1 MAQKKNQNNS
11 RRQTSQTNG
20 RGKTRATQNAG
31 SDMSARM
38 DIAGVLIT
46 ALGIALFVAVVSK
59 STGVATNAL
68 SWGLKELFGIGSYVL
83 PLALILWGL
92 SFFIPRATISEG
104 RVATGLSLVLL
115 SIVSFAALP
124 ISLENMFD
132 KTIIPTHGGLLGAA
146 VTWVL
151 VKLTGT
157 VIAGILLGALGC
169 VGLIVLGLSFS
180 RFFEFLSDWFAS
192 VRENRN
198 AYEGASRASQKV
210 AKTKQLSGSRH
221 KKEFDPRQADTIS
234 GEASEDISNA
244 ETIAV
249 PQRSRSE
256 RPTVQKSD
264 IAASEQPVSA
274 VVGPQAL
281 EGFELPDFGLLKKS
295 SKTDANELK
304 QGERQAKIT
313 ADTIIDT
320 LNTFDVPSRVV
331 DWISGPTV
339 TLFKIEIAKG
349 VRLAKV
355 TGLDNELALALAAP
369 TLRILAPIPGESLV
383 GIEVPNASRSSVT
396 LADVLPPA
404 GSGGPLAL
412 ALGKD
417 VAGRNIVRDL
427 DKMPHLLIAGTT
439 GSGKSVC
446 INSMLMSMIMRA
458 TPSEVRLILVD
469 PKRVE
474 MSLYNDIPHLYVP
487 VVTEPQEAAAALSWS
502 VSEME
507 RRLKIFS
514 KLKVRDIG
522 EYNKVLINGKA
533 GENAENLPFLVI
545 VIDELADLMMVA
557 AKDVET
563 SIVRI
568 AQKARAAGIHL
579 IVATQ
584 RPEANIVTGLIK
596 SNITNR
602 IAFNVGSS
610 LDSRV
615 ILDQTGAERLTGN
628 GDMLYIAPEWSKPK
642 RIQGCYVSTEEVE
655 NVTNALRGQIAVD
668 YHEEILS
675 NAPGGSGHSEGG
687 AKALNDEY
695 IWPAAEFV
703 VAQKLGSTSSIQR
716 HFSLGYSRAGRIID
730 TLEEL
735 GIVGPRDGSKPREVL
750 VDLEGLDQIRR
761 MTYGEQMEFEDDE

>member
-1 MAQKKNQNNS
+1 M
-11 RRQTSQTNG
+11 T
-20 RGKTRATQNAG
+20 
-31 SDMSARM
+31 ARM

-46 ALGIALFVAVVSK
+46 ALGIALFVAVISK
-59 STGVATNAL
+59 STGMATNAL
-68 SWGLKELFGIGSYVL
+68 SWGIKELFGIGAYVL
-83 PLALILWGL
+83 PLALIFWGL
-92 SFFIPRATISEG
+92 SFFMPKSSVSEG
-104 RVATGLSLVLL
+104 RVALGLSLILL
-115 SIVSFAALP
+115 SVISFATFTIP
-124 ISLENMFD
+124 LESIFD
-132 KTIIPTHGGLLGAA
+132 KAYIPTHGGYIGAGLA
-146 VTWVL
+146 WVL
-151 VKLTGT
+151 VKLTGI
-157 VIAGILLGALGC
+157 VISGILLAALGC
-169 VGLIVLGLSFS
+169 IGLVVLGLSFS
-180 RFFEFLSDWFAS
+180 RFFEFLTDWFAS
-192 VRENRN
+192 VRQQRREN
-198 AYEGASRASQKV
+198 YDSKGSHSKV
-210 AKTKQLSGSRH
+210 AKTQQLSGQRH
-221 KKEFDPRQADTIS
+221 KRGETETGSYDKDEFLDDP
-234 GEASEDISNA
+234 SNA
-244 ETIAV
+244 ETIAI
-249 PQRSRSE
+249 PSRSKTQ
-256 RPTVQKSD
+256 RKAQSASVKASD
-264 IAASEQPVSA
+264 TPAKGT
-274 VVGPQAL
+274 VGPQAL
-281 EGFELPDFGLLKKS
+281 EGFELPSFELLRKS
-295 SKTDANELK
+295 GKTDAADVKEE
-304 QGERQAKIT
+304 QRQARLT
-313 ADTIIDT
+313 ADIIQQT
-320 LNTFDVPSRVV
+320 LFTFDVPAKVV

-339 TLFKIEIAKG
+339 TLFKIELGKG
-349 VRLAKV
+349 IRLSRV

-383 GIEVPNASRSSVT
+383 GIEVPNSTRSAVT
-396 LADVLPPA
+396 LGDVLPPA

-417 VAGRNIVRDL
+417 VAGANIVRYL

-446 INSMLMSMIMRA
+446 INSMIMSMLMRA

-474 MSLYNDIPHLYVP
+474 MTLYNHIPHLYVP
-487 VVTEPQEAAAALSWS
+487 VVTEPSEAAAALSWA
-502 VSEME
+502 VNEME

-522 EYNKVLINGKA
+522 EYNRYLQSGNKDEK
-533 GENAENLPFLVI
+533 AENLPFLVI

-615 ILDQTGAERLTGN
+615 ILDQTGAETLTGN

-642 RIQGCYVSTEEVE
+642 RIQGCFVSTAEVE
-655 NVTNALRGQIAVD
+655 EVTNALRGQIAVD
-668 YHEEILS
+668 YHEEILAS
-675 NAPGGSGHSEGG
+675 ASEGTSSSEGG

-703 VAQKLGSTSSIQR
+703 VTNNLGSTSSIQR

-750 VDLEGLDQIRR
+750 VDLAGLDEIKK
-761 MTYGEQMEFEDDE
+761 MALGDDLDFEEEE

>member
-1 MAQKKNQNNS
+1 MAQKRSQNNS
-11 RRQTSQTNG
+11 RRQSSQSKG
-20 RGKTRATQNAG
+20 RSQSRPAQNAPA
-31 SDMSARM
+31 DMSARM

-46 ALGIALFVAVVSK
+46 ALGIALFVAVLSK

-68 SWGLKELFGIGSYVL
+68 SWGIKELFGVGAYVL
-83 PLALILWGL
+83 PIALILWGL
-92 SFFIPRATISEG
+92 SFFIPRASISEG
-104 RVATGLSLVLL
+104 RVATGLVLIFL
-115 SIVSFAALP
+115 SVVSFAALP
-124 ISLENMFD
+124 IPLEHMFD
-132 KTIIPTHGGLLGAA
+132 SAIIPTHGGFLGAGI
-146 VTWVL
+146 TWLL

-192 VRENRN
+192 VRQNRN
-198 AYEGASRASQKV
+198 AYDSTSRSSQKV
-210 AKTKQLSGSRH
+210 AKTRQLSGNRH
-221 KKEFDPRQADTIS
+221 KKEFDSREADTTP
-234 GEASEDISNA
+234 AQLNA
-244 ETIAV
+244 DGSSDETIAI
-249 PQRSRSE
+249 PERSRSE
-256 RPTVQKSD
+256 RPTVKKADVQKP
-264 IAASEQPVSA
+264 EQAPPA

-281 EGFELPDFGLLKKS
+281 EGFELPDFTLLKQS
-295 SKTDANELK
+295 VKTDANELK

-313 ADTIIDT
+313 ADTIVDT
-320 LNTFDVPSRVV
+320 LNTFDVPARVV

-396 LADVLPPA
+396 LGDVLPPA

-487 VVTEPQEAAAALSWS
+487 VVTEPQEAAAALAWS

-522 EYNKVLINGKA
+522 EYNKVLRSGKA

-642 RIQGCYVSTEEVE
+642 RIQGCYVSTAEVE
-655 NVTNALRGQIAVD
+655 KVTDALRGQIAVD

-675 NAPGGSGHSEGG
+675 NTAGGASRGEGG

-703 VAQKLGSTSSIQR
+703 VSQQLGSTSSIQR

-750 VDLEGLDQIRR
+750 VDLDGLDQIRR

>member
-1 MAQKKNQNNS
+1 MAERK
-11 RRQTSQTNG
+11 TSQKTRT
-20 RGKTRATQNAG
+20 RGKQSGRAATRKAQNAPA
-31 SDMSARM
+31 DMSARM
-38 DIAGVLIT
+38 DIAGVCIT
-46 ALGIALFVAVVSK
+46 ALGIALFVAVISK

-68 SWGLKELFGIGSYVL
+68 AWGLKELFGIGSYVL
-83 PLALILWGL
+83 PIALILWGL
-92 SFFIPRATISEG
+92 SFFMPKASVSEG
-104 RVATGLSLVLL
+104 RVATGLGLIFL
-115 SIVSFAALP
+115 SVVSFATLTIP
-124 ISLENMFD
+124 LEQIFS
-132 KTIIPTHGGLLGAA
+132 KQIVPTHGGYLGAA
-146 VTWVL
+146 LAWVL
-151 VKLTGT
+151 VKLAGT
-157 VIAGILLGALGC
+157 VIAGVLLGALGC
-169 VGLIVLGLSFS
+169 VGLVVLGLSFS
-180 RFFEFLSDWFAS
+180 RFFEFLADWIRS
-192 VRENRN
+192 VRENKN
-198 AYEGASRASQKV
+198 AYEAQNRSSQKV
-210 AKTKQLSGSRH
+210 AKTRQLSGSRH
-221 KKEFDPRQADTIS
+221 KKEFDSHDIETVPADVVDDV
-234 GEASEDISNA
+234 ASD
-244 ETIAV
+244 ETVAIPA
-249 PQRSRSE
+249 RSRSE
-256 RPTVQKSD
+256 RPTVKRTD
-264 IAASEQPVSA
+264 TEKVPAPASS

-281 EGFELPDFGLLKKS
+281 EGFELPDFGLLARS
-295 SKTDANELK
+295 GKTDANELK
-304 QGERQAKIT
+304 AGERQAKIT
-313 ADTIIDT
+313 ADTIVDT
-320 LNTFDVPSRVV
+320 LNTFDVPARVV
-331 DWISGPTV
+331 DWIAGPTV

-349 VRLAKV
+349 VRLAKI

-396 LADVLPPA
+396 LGDVLPPA
-404 GSGGPLAL
+404 GTGGPLAL

-487 VVTEPQEAAAALSWS
+487 VVTEPQEAAAALAWS
-502 VSEME
+502 VNEME
-507 RRLKIFS
+507 RRIKIFS

-522 EYNKVLINGKA
+522 EYNRVLRSGKA

-642 RIQGCYVSTEEVE
+642 RIQGCYVSTPEVE
-655 NVTNALRGQIAVD
+655 AVTNALRGQIAVD

-675 NAPGGSGHSEGG
+675 NAGAASAKGEGG

-703 VAQKLGSTSSIQR
+703 VSQNLGSTSSIQR

-750 VDLEGLDQIRR
+750 VDLDGLDEIKR
-761 MTYGEQMEFEDDE
+761 MAYGEQMDFEDDE